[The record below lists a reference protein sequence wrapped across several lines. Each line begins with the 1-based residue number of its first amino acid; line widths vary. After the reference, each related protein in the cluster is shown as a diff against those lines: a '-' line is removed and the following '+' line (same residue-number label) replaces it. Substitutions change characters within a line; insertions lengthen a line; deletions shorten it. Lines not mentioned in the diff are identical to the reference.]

1 MPCTQMIINGTAYA
15 VKVMHESLP
24 KDADTVA
31 RIFLH
36 ECQIMA
42 RIQHPNIVQFIGLYL
57 TKERR
62 LPLLVMEKLDSNLR
76 SLLKSKPDLPLS
88 VSQYIVVCVC
98 RGLQYL
104 HSQCVVHGDLT
115 ARNILLSETLTAKI
129 IDFGTSRIVY
139 PGQDDCFLPRPV
151 GTSAYMPPEVW
162 SKSLCG
168 PSLDVFSFGVLL
180 LFTLTEVL
188 CNLFLCCMNTYV
200 DCFGLVRI

>member
-1 MPCTQMIINGTAYA
+1 MILMPCTQMIINGTAYA

-24 KDADTVA
+24 NDADNMA
-31 RIFLH
+31 QSFMH

-42 RIQHPNIVQFIGLYL
+42 RIQHLNIVQFIGLYL

-62 LPLLVMEKLDSNLR
+62 LPLLVMEKLDSNLH
-76 SLLKSKPDLPLS
+76 SLLKSKPNLPLS
-88 VSQYIVVCVC
+88 VSQHILVGVC

-104 HSQCVVHGDLT
+104 HNQSVVHGDLT

-139 PGQDDCFLPRPV
+139 PGGDDCFLPRPV
-151 GTSAYMPPEVW
+151 GTSSYMPPEAW

-168 PSLDVFSFGVLL
+168 PSLDVFSFGILL
-180 LFTLTEVL
+180 LFVLTEVL
-188 CNLFLCCMNTYV
+188 CNIACV
-200 DCFGLVRI
+200 